1 LRIFLRNSG
10 GRFGRKKQHSGEKGG
25 GDESGAYEVV
35 DGWLKPPN
43 PEGWV
48 PGPTIINSGIIIGPM
63 GGQFYPTPE
72 MARDH
77 NIVYPEYLDADTRD
91 EIVKAV
97 KAFGVKSEDIKTQ
110 NNSIYQMQEYYYD
123 NGTQKSRPG
132 QWSVNNSI
140 EIILREV
147 DRAAALADL
156 LSKSGANNVNGPSFM
171 MDNTTTFEASLA
183 AEAIADARKK
193 AEAMASSSGAKLG
206 EVVTVVEGYNATPV
220 YPLSMM
226 GRGGGGGAVV
236 EPGSATVGKTVTV
249 TFRLE

>member
-1 LRIFLRNSG
+1 MGNNSPFFGKLAMAVWITLMMFLGIFLFPWKMINWGTLKLATDRTIMVTGSAETKTKNQIASFTAG
-10 GRFGRKKQHSGEKGG
+10 VSATKDNKE
-25 GDESGAYEVV
+25 DAVNEVN
-35 DGWLKPPN
+35 GK
-43 PEGWV
+43 
-48 PGPTIINSGIIIGPM
+48 M
-63 GGQFYPTPE
+63 
-72 MARDH
+72 
-77 NIVYPEYLDADTRD
+77 D

-97 KAFGVKSEDIKTQ
+97 KAFGVRSEDIKTQ

-156 LSKSGANNVNGPSFM
+156 LSKSGANNVNGPNFM
-171 MDNTTTFEASLA
+171 LDNTTTFEASLA
-183 AEAIADARKK
+183 TEAIADARKK
-193 AEAMASSSGAKLG
+193 AEAMAESSGAKLG

>member
-1 LRIFLRNSG
+1 MGNNNPFFGKLAMAVWVTLLMFLGVFLFPWKMINWGTVKLATDRTITVTGSAETKTKNQIASFNAG
-10 GRFGRKKQHSGEKGG
+10 VSSTKDNKE
-25 GDESGAYEVV
+25 DAVNEVN
-35 DGWLKPPN
+35 GK
-43 PEGWV
+43 
-48 PGPTIINSGIIIGPM
+48 M
-63 GGQFYPTPE
+63 
-72 MARDH
+72 
-77 NIVYPEYLDADTRD
+77 D

-183 AEAIADARKK
+183 TEAIADARKK
-193 AEAMASSSGAKLG
+193 AEAMAESSGAKLG